1 MTASI
6 LSGSSLYKPAMVAAR
21 GGGWLVVVV
30 VVVVGSLAVMATDEP
45 CTQMRRSCRLV
56 TERKLIE
63 GQNMTSLNISCYCN
77 WDQDVAE
84 VLEEVAKLKCSWLPT
99 APHMKVDYSAIHLSG
114 CSVISKVL
122 PSSVWELSRR
132 THHMALYV
140 ENSKHL
146 RLGTYLT
153 PHNDPLSSI
162 TATFINSKV
171 SGIPKG
177 VLGGSKQVK
186 VVMKG
191 CELQVLESR
200 AFSGYSTTADIR
212 VSLINTEILTL
223 KKVAFDLPASA
234 VVSMEGGSVR
244 AWEGFGYQGGSQLSL
259 DKVKIGRL
267 LSGAINILGL
277 QSFSMTNC
285 IIADLL
291 EGALKNKARS
301 QDHMVMMK
309 GENTSAT
316 FINNKFVNAN
326 GKAFVNLCYVD
337 QLMWKNNSY
346 VNVTMPPIRFQEP
359 ECETERNWNDII
371 SQTGISCFDCEDFKD
386 PDEQTCAIYNT
397 GYCTTCEEQFD
408 NCNKEVLPY
417 LVLEKC
423 PVSNPRATAD
433 LKTVCTINSNTERPQ
448 PRLLTADGMVP
459 IPFSQ
464 MIMAFGL
471 LAVIIRHMDDEF
483 NILYG

>member
-77 WDQDVAE
+77 WDQ
-84 VLEEVAKLKCSWLPT
+84 
-99 APHMKVDYSAIHLSG
+99 
-114 CSVISKVL
+114 VL

-301 QDHMVMMK
+301 QD
-309 GENTSAT
+309 
-316 FINNKFVNAN
+316 
-326 GKAFVNLCYVD
+326 
-337 QLMWKNNSY
+337 Q
-346 VNVTMPPIRFQEP
+346 
-359 ECETERNWNDII
+359 
-371 SQTGISCFDCEDFKD
+371 
-386 PDEQTCAIYNT
+386 
-397 GYCTTCEEQFD
+397 
-408 NCNKEVLPY
+408 
-417 LVLEKC
+417 
-423 PVSNPRATAD
+423 
-433 LKTVCTINSNTERPQ
+433 
-448 PRLLTADGMVP
+448 
-459 IPFSQ
+459 
-464 MIMAFGL
+464 
-471 LAVIIRHMDDEF
+471 
-483 NILYG
+483 